1 VAAVQR
7 LSAATE
13 THLFFQLSP
22 LLAAAVLAVTQQVAQ
37 LEGPAAPAA
46 AAAQIQQQAA
56 LGQQVKV
63 LQVVLAHPH

>member
-1 VAAVQR
+1 VQR

-13 THLFFQLSP
+13 IHLFFPLSL

-46 AAAQIQQQAA
+46 VAAQIQRQAA